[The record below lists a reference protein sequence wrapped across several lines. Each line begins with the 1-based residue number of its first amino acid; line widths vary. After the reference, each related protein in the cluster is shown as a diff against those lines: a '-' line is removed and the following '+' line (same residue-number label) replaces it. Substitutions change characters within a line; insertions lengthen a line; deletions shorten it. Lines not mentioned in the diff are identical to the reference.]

1 MNKCTHEIAAESF
14 RNDRHLLVA
23 QNSDSTFVEAVWI
36 LLGGDVEIHGE
47 DEIGPGEV
55 QVHGQSHLQP
65 DKDVNK

>member
-1 MNKCTHEIAAESF
+1 MHEIISERF
-14 RNDRHLLVA
+14 RSDRRLLVA
-23 QNSDSTFVEAVWI
+23 QNSDSALVEAVWI